1 MSNILKCLE
10 GYKNNLLFIKITNLK
25 DLSTK
30 KSSLQMNNNII
41 QISFSSE
48 INFKNKII
56 RMITYIKKCK
66 VILAKMNV
74 TKNTSNRIQFF
85 LNMFSQIKFSSD
97 QQTKIFMIKI
107 NIIISRTKCLSNNS
121 ENTFNK
127 VIKIIKRQFKHKS

>member
-1 MSNILKCLE
+1 
-10 GYKNNLLFIKITNLK
+10 
-25 DLSTK
+25 
-30 KSSLQMNNNII
+30 MNNNII

-97 QQTKIFMIKI
+97 Q
-107 NIIISRTKCLSNNS
+107 
-121 ENTFNK
+121 
-127 VIKIIKRQFKHKS
+127 

>member
-1 MSNILKCLE
+1 
-10 GYKNNLLFIKITNLK
+10 
-25 DLSTK
+25 
-30 KSSLQMNNNII
+30 MNNNII

-56 RMITYIKKCK
+56 KMITNIKKCK

-97 QQTKIFMIKI
+97 Q
-107 NIIISRTKCLSNNS
+107 
-121 ENTFNK
+121 
-127 VIKIIKRQFKHKS
+127 